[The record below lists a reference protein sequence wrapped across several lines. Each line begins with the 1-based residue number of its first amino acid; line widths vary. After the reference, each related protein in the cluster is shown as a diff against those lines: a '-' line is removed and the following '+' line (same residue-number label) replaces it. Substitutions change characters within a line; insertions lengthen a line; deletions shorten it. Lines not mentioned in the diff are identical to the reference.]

1 MCVSDGLLRFARYAY
16 PPNERGLCG
25 PDRSP
30 ELAEAIRLGVD
41 DPDVRRL
48 AEGFDGAWPYLVLL
62 GSQLSQGDPLAEKV
76 VDAYWLGNPR
86 GRSVDVSALGDSLRD
101 RFGGRAGWSGLRD
114 VIGVGGWPTHAYHV
128 FMVYPWIGLIR
139 SGLVDPGL
147 EVVDRCR
154 IRHGR
159 VTEVLDQTAIVES
172 DRLQWNGHTVEV
184 GPTVTEAV
192 SMVDTAERLE
202 PGALVSLHWS
212 WVCEQ
217 ISERQARWLDASQAH
232 HLRLANESGA
242 AVQLV

>member
-1 MCVSDGLLRFARYAY
+1 MPDGLLRFARYAY

-62 GSQLSQGDPLAEKV
+62 GSHLAEGDPLAERV
-76 VDAYWLGNPR
+76 VDAYWLGDPM
-86 GRSVDVSALGDSLRD
+86 GRSVGVSSLGDSLRE
-101 RFGGRAGWSGLRD
+101 RFAGRAGWSGLRD
-114 VIGVGGWPTHAYHV
+114 AIDGGGWPTHAYHV
-128 FMVYPWIGLIR
+128 FMVYPWVGLIR

-154 IRHGR
+154 IRRGR
-159 VTEVLDQTAIVES
+159 VIEVLEGSAIVAS
-172 DRLQWNGHTVEV
+172 DRLQWNGHSIEV
-184 GPTVTEAV
+184 GPTVTETV
-192 SMVDTAERLE
+192 STLETGDRLT

-217 ISERQARWLDASQAH
+217 ITERQAAWLSASQAY
-232 HLRLANESGA
+232 HLQLANQSGA
-242 AVQLV
+242 AVKLA